1 MATQRPGV
9 LVGVHCRRLHAL
21 QPSSPPVTELS
32 GQLMIVI
39 VTVIA
44 SAACDS
50 GPLTL
55 LFGAR
60 VIMSDVVVNVRVVGK
75 NSIVSHVRT
84 EKFQRGSDSNTTH
97 SHHGNELNT
106 SYHSYSNSERRQ
118 HHFNATPRLNHD

>member
-1 MATQRPGV
+1 M
-9 LVGVHCRRLHAL
+9 
-21 QPSSPPVTELS
+21 TELS

-39 VTVIA
+39 VTA

-50 GPLTL
+50 GPLNL

-60 VIMSDVVVNVRVVGK
+60 VIMRDVVVNVRVVGK
-75 NSIVSHVRT
+75 NSIVRT

-106 SYHSYSNSERRQ
+106 STIHNSERRE